1 MQIQFPGLSANQ
13 FYTLIKKKSIRWDKL
28 KKFDIVLSRF
38 DLVYERSHKLTD
50 KIPEDEFI
58 NKTYLQFQDS
68 HPNKKLTSDKNTKGL
83 ILKIGH
89 CKTSPNFFRIY
100 KKSNGKF
107 IRFEL
112 EMKLETA
119 KKFQFFLFAGQFETL
134 ESKLIQHYYSY
145 IMTKFEIQRSCYTDW
160 MVENFRNI
168 RVLQIPNNSLVT
180 TYLMNRLDNRLTDQ
194 EFLYKLFQLL
204 SYIRQLDYSFGFI
217 VDQEY
222 LIISF
227 KFTDFLEF
235 IGANKNHYQVQ
246 KVGKFLKYL
255 QTLPPMLSTISNTCF
270 QSVNIF
276 PYLKVFKKKSW
287 YVQLAIAEEL
297 YLYKF
302 PFYFPKAFLNYQ
314 NKYQF
319 QAQLSFLLAFSVLDI
334 EKVFDVEEFL
344 DQFDI
349 SNSNLRRVRSYLLQT
364 FVLAQDFKLIENQFV
379 LVLKTNKVKTVTQ
392 LTTNLISRTK
402 SIHFKESVSKV
413 DVVYKP

>member
-1 MQIQFPGLSANQ
+1 
-13 FYTLIKKKSIRWDKL
+13 
-28 KKFDIVLSRF
+28 
-38 DLVYERSHKLTD
+38 
-50 KIPEDEFI
+50 
-58 NKTYLQFQDS
+58 
-68 HPNKKLTSDKNTKGL
+68 
-83 ILKIGH
+83 
-89 CKTSPNFFRIY
+89 
-100 KKSNGKF
+100 
-107 IRFEL
+107 
-112 EMKLETA
+112 MKLETT
-119 KKFQFFLFAGQFETL
+119 KKLQFFLFAGQFETL

-145 IMTKFEIQRSCYTDW
+145 IMTKFQIQRSCYTDW

-180 TYLMNRLDNRLTDQ
+180 TYLTNRLDKSLTDQ

-235 IGANKNHYQVQ
+235 IDTNKNHYQVE

-255 QTLPPMLSTISNTCF
+255 QTLPSMLSTISNTCF

-297 YLYKF
+297 YFYKF

-319 QAQLSFLLAFSVLDI
+319 QSASYSHF
-334 EKVFDVEEFL
+334 
-344 DQFDI
+344 QF
-349 SNSNLRRVRSYLLQT
+349 
-364 FVLAQDFKLIENQFV
+364 
-379 LVLKTNKVKTVTQ
+379 
-392 LTTNLISRTK
+392 
-402 SIHFKESVSKV
+402 
-413 DVVYKP
+413 